1 MKLKTI
7 INIGDPTDIQNG
19 ETCHVC
25 QKISFFF
32 VELWEDK
39 TSNPRTRICSECIKH
54 LNSKFAKTFESRKF
68 LQEVTKSEALLKEF
82 LRSKPS

>member
-7 INIGDPTDIQNG
+7 INIGDPTDIQKG

-25 QKISFFF
+25 QKISFFY
-32 VELWEDK
+32 VELWENK
-39 TSNPRTRICSECIKH
+39 TSIPRTRICSECIKY
-54 LNSKFAKTFESRKF
+54 LNLKFSKTFESRKF
-68 LQEVTKSEALLKEF
+68 LEEVTKSERLLKEF

>member
-7 INIGDPTDIQNG
+7 INIGDPTDIQKG

-25 QKISFFF
+25 QKISFFY
-32 VELWEDK
+32 VELWEIK
-39 TSNPRTRICSECIKH
+39 TSIPRTRICSECIKY
-54 LNSKFAKTFESRKF
+54 LNIKFAKTFESRKF
-68 LQEVTKSEALLKEF
+68 LQEVTKSERLLKEF

>member
-7 INIGDPTDIQNG
+7 INIGDPTDIQKG

-25 QKISFFF
+25 QKISFFY
-32 VELWEDK
+32 VELWENK
-39 TSNPRTRICSECIKH
+39 TSIPRTRICSECIKY
-54 LNSKFAKTFESRKF
+54 LNLKFSKTFESRKF
-68 LQEVTKSEALLKEF
+68 LQEVTKSERLLKEF

>member
-7 INIGDPTDIQNG
+7 INIGDPTDIQKG

-25 QKISFFF
+25 QKISFFY
-32 VELWEDK
+32 VELWENK
-39 TSNPRTRICSECIKH
+39 TSIPRTRICSECIKY
-54 LNSKFAKTFESRKF
+54 LNLKFAKTFESRKF
-68 LQEVTKSEALLKEF
+68 LQEVTKSETLLKEF

>member
-7 INIGDPTDIQNG
+7 INIGDPTDIQKG

-25 QKISFFF
+25 QKISFFY
-32 VELWEDK
+32 VELWENK
-39 TSNPRTRICSECIKH
+39 TSIPRTRICSECIKY
-54 LNSKFAKTFESRKF
+54 LNIKFAKTFESRKF
-68 LQEVTKSEALLKEF
+68 LQEVTKSERLLKEF

>member
-7 INIGDPTDIQNG
+7 INIGDPTDIQKG

-25 QKISFFF
+25 QKISFFY
-32 VELWEDK
+32 VELWENK
-39 TSNPRTRICSECIKH
+39 TSIPRTRICSECIKY
-54 LNSKFAKTFESRKF
+54 LNLKFAKTFESRKF
-68 LQEVTKSEALLKEF
+68 LQEVTKSERLLKEF